1 MRQQSA
7 TLLRAFA
14 ILLAAGA
21 LACGAPEPA
30 PEAEP
35 APPPP
40 AAAPAEPA
48 PERAGGVLR
57 VDPRL
62 DAIVPPDARIEK
74 LAEGFVFG
82 EGPVWDRRESRLLF
96 SDVRANQVYAW
107 TEAGGATAYLD
118 PVYTG
123 DLAGLRSYGSNGLT
137 IDAEGRLVLCE
148 HGNRV
153 ISRLE
158 ADGSR
163 TTLVGEYEGRRLNG
177 PNDAAYGSDG
187 WLYFT
192 DPGSGLEGRDASPL
206 RELDFNG
213 IYRLSPGGELE
224 LLVRDHPRPN
234 GIALSPDGSILYV
247 ANSAADDIRWMAYD
261 IGPGGVS
268 DARVFFAIDDPQG
281 ARGVADGMKVDL
293 AGNVYA
299 TGPGGVW
306 VLSPGGEHLGTIMT
320 GEVTANV
327 AWGDDGR
334 TLYMTASTGLYRVRL
349 TTEGAIP

>member
-1 MRQQSA
+1 MEGNRWYVMNRSFLPVA
-7 TLLRAFA
+7 L
-14 ILLAAGA
+14 LLAGA
-21 LACGAPEPA
+21 MACGAPEPA
-30 PEAEP
+30 PEPEP
-35 APPPP
+35 VEP
-40 AAAPAEPA
+40 AAPAQESI
-48 PERAGGVLR
+48 GGVLR

-62 DAIVPPDARIEK
+62 DAIVPADARIEK
-74 LAEGFVFG
+74 LAEGFVFS

-96 SDVRANQVYAW
+96 SDVRGNQVFAW
-107 TEAGGATAYLD
+107 TEAGGARAYID

-123 DLAGLRSYGSNGLT
+123 DLAGLRSYSSNGLT
-137 IDAEGRLVLCE
+137 IDAEGRLILCE

-158 ADGSR
+158 ADGTR

-177 PNDAAYGSDG
+177 PNDATYASDG
-187 WLYFT
+187 TLYFT

-213 IYRLSPGGELE
+213 IYRLSPDGGLE
-224 LLVRDHPRPN
+224 LLVQDHPRPN
-234 GIALSPDGSILYV
+234 GIALSPDESILYV
-247 ANSAADDIRWMAYD
+247 ANSAADDIRWMAYELGAD
-261 IGPGGVS
+261 GVT
-268 DARVFFAIDDPQG
+268 DRRVFFAIEDPQG

-306 VLSPGGEHLGTIMT
+306 VLSPEGEHLGTIMT

-349 TTEGAIP
+349 TAEGAIP